1 MKSKRQKAKG
11 KGQKWDSDGC
21 AVFIK
26 RKHKVPTFCLLPFAF
41 CLLLLGD
48 AFAQG
53 TVAWSPDKLINGAP
67 VIFRYQSPA
76 PLKSLDG
83 NFLGK
88 RVFFRF
94 DSASNAWYG
103 FAGIDYDT
111 KPSSHD
117 LNLTATATNGQ
128 KSSFAQMIPIAK
140 GFYRTSTISVPKK
153 YVDPDPA
160 DAARIVQERNLKND
174 VLNRLTNTQLWAGS
188 FVAPASL
195 GTTSEFGSQRTYNG
209 KRQSVHQ
216 GLDYGAGV
224 GTQIRAINSGQVI
237 LARDLYFEGNCV
249 VIDHGQGLLSLY
261 FHLSQFKIK
270 EGDSI
275 TKGQLIALSG
285 GTGRVTGPHLHL
297 AVRWQGIYV
306 NPATLLGIK
315 LP

>member
-1 MKSKRQKAKG
+1 MKSKRQKANIKR
-11 KGQKWDSDGC
+11 QKWSSEGY
-21 AVFIK
+21 AAFLK
-26 RKHKVPTFCLLPFAF
+26 RKNKVLPFCLLIFAF
-41 CLLLLGD
+41 CLLPYC
-48 AFAQG
+48 AFAQ
-53 TVAWSPDKLINGAP
+53 TVAWAPDKLSNGAP
-67 VIFRYQSPA
+67 VVFQYQSPT
-76 PLKSLDG
+76 PLKAVEGS
-83 NFLGK
+83 FLGK

-94 DSASNAWYG
+94 DQASNAWYG

-111 KPSSHD
+111 KPGNHD
-117 LNLTATATNGQ
+117 LGLTTVATNGQ
-128 KSSFAQMIPIAK
+128 KSSFAQLIPIAK
-140 GFYRTSTISVPKK
+140 GYYRTSTISVAKK

-160 DAARIVQERNLKND
+160 DAARIMKERELKNE
-174 VLNRLTNTQLWAGS
+174 VLNRITEKQLWTSS

-224 GTQIRAINSGQVI
+224 GTQIRAINSGKVI

-261 FHLSQFKIK
+261 FHLSQFKVK
-270 EGDSI
+270 EGDTL

-297 AVRWQGIYV
+297 AVRWQGSYV
-306 NPATLLGIK
+306 NPATLLGMK

>member
-1 MKSKRQKAKG
+1 MWKSKGKSQTVVTDGKRQKGGRVFSTWLALILG
-11 KGQKWDSDGC
+11 LV
-21 AVFIK
+21 AVSSC
-26 RKHKVPTFCLLPFAF
+26 V
-41 CLLLLGD
+41 
-48 AFAQG
+48 FAQAAPA
-53 TVAWSPDKLINGAP
+53 VAWSPDKLINGAP
-67 VIFRYQSPA
+67 CMFRFTTST
-76 PLKSLDG
+76 PLKSLSG
-83 NFLGK
+83 KFLGK
-88 RVFFRF
+88 RVYFSL
-94 DSASNAWYG
+94 DKASGGWFG
-103 FAGIDYDT
+103 LAGIDYDT
-111 KPSSHD
+111 KPGSHE
-117 LNLTATATNGQ
+117 LTLTGTTEAGAST
-128 KSSFAQMIPIAK
+128 SFAQMVPIAK

-160 DAARIVQERNLKND
+160 DVARIVQERELKNE
-174 VLNRLTNTQLWAGS
+174 VLNRITGSQLWAGS
-188 FVAPASL
+188 FAAPAGT

-216 GLDYGAGV
+216 GLDYGAGT
-224 GTQIRAINSGQVI
+224 GTPIRAINSGKVI

-297 AVRWQGIYV
+297 AVRWQGSYV